1 MMMMMMMAMMQKV
14 RKKSRFLAVKEVE
27 KALVEGIWKLV
38 HLIIII
44 IVIMIII
51 ILIIIISIIIILVII
66 ILIITILIMV
76 FNEQEANRNYEEY
89 LAAIGTGP
97 CSQDMVMRADVK
109 LNIEQVH

>member
-1 MMMMMMMAMMQKV
+1 MTMMMMMAMMQKV

-44 IVIMIII
+44 IVIIII
-51 ILIIIISIIIILVII
+51 ILITV
-66 ILIITILIMV
+66 TD
-76 FNEQEANRNYEEY
+76 EQEANRNYEEY

-109 LNIEQVH
+109 LTIEQVH

>member
-1 MMMMMMMAMMQKV
+1 MMMMMAMMQKV

-44 IVIMIII
+44 IVIIII
-51 ILIIIISIIIILVII
+51 ILITV
-66 ILIITILIMV
+66 TD
-76 FNEQEANRNYEEY
+76 EQEANRNYEEY

-109 LNIEQVH
+109 LTIEQVH

>member
-1 MMMMMMMAMMQKV
+1 MMLMMAMMQKV

-44 IVIMIII
+44 IVIIII
-51 ILIIIISIIIILVII
+51 ILIIII
-66 ILIITILIMV
+66 LITV
-76 FNEQEANRNYEEY
+76 TDEQEANRNYEEY

-109 LNIEQVH
+109 LTIEQVH